1 MNDYYKVEGGIFVF
15 CLICIILSYIIN
27 WPITRNGFTSI
38 SMWLMFLILGLHGG
52 RLLTEKE
59 MMK

>member
-1 MNDYYKVEGGIFVF
+1 MNDYYKVEWGIFVF

-38 SMWLMFLILGLHGG
+38 AVWLMFLNLGLVGG
-52 RLLTEKE
+52 RVLTEKE
-59 MMK
+59 VRR

>member
-1 MNDYYKVEGGIFVF
+1 MNDYYKVYFGIFV
-15 CLICIILSYIIN
+15 CWLISIILSYTID